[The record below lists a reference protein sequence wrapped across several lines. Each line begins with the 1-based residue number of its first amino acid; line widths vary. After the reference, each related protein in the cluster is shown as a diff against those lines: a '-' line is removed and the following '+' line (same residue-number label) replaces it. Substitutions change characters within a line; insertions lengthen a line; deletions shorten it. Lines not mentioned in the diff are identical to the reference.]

1 VTLEIAI
8 VFAVIFGAL
17 ALFITER
24 FPVDQVAL
32 SIPVVLLLTG
42 ILEPSEALAGFSNE
56 ATITVAAMLVLS
68 IGLVKTGAV
77 GAIGRWARTARLGG
91 VETRLIVLCLIV
103 APISAFLNN
112 TAVVVVFLP
121 VFLAVAKQSGEPP
134 SRYLMPLSFSAILG
148 GTITLIGTSTNLV
161 VYGMARNRGYDDL
174 HMFSIAPLGL
184 IYLGVGLLYLFTVGR
199 ALIPRRAGQTD
210 LTGKY
215 DVREFMTELH
225 VRPDS
230 PAAGKTFAEVRWGEV
245 YGVSVLGLRR
255 ASRSLWGPV
264 ANRRVTPGDV
274 LYAQGH
280 SRNLLRLAEKEKL
293 DTPAVQQATVDLATG
308 DARLAEMLVAPACSL
323 VGRTLKES
331 RFQQRFDATVLAIQ
345 HHGRTERERLAEVRL
360 EAGDLLLIHGAA
372 SALDALA
379 DEPGFVPLS
388 EVKGPAGPR
397 PRALFA
403 VLILVSVVV
412 AAGTGVLSIL
422 PASMAGVLLMLFT
435 GCVKLE
441 EIYEEMDWMV
451 VFLLAGAIPLGLAMD
466 KSGAAAWLAHELGS
480 LVGPFGPRAVVAAF
494 YLMTSLL
501 TSIMSNNATAVVL
514 TPIALFTAQDL
525 GMNPYA
531 LLAAVMFGASADFM
545 TPIGYQTN
553 TLIYGPGGYRFADYP
568 KVGAP
573 LNLILLITATILIP
587 IFWPS

>member
-1 VTLEIAI
+1 MTLEIAI
-8 VFAVIFGAL
+8 VFAVILAAL
-17 ALFITER
+17 ALFITEK

-32 SIPVVLLLTG
+32 SIPVVLLLAG
-42 ILEPSEALAGFSNE
+42 VLEPQEAVSGFSNE

-68 IGLVKTGAV
+68 IGLLKTGAIA
-77 GAIGRWARTARLGG
+77 AIGRWAQSARLGG
-91 VETRLIVLCLIV
+91 TESKLILLCCIV

-121 VFLAVAKQSGEPP
+121 VFLAVAQQTGEPA
-134 SRYLMPLSFSAILG
+134 SRFLMPLSFSAILG
-148 GTITLIGTSTNLV
+148 GTVTLIGTSTNLV
-161 VYGMARNRGYDDL
+161 VYGMARNRGFDDL
-174 HMFSIAPLGL
+174 HLFSIAPMGL
-184 IYLGVGLLYLFTVGR
+184 IYCAIGLVYLFTVGR
-199 ALIPRRAGQTD
+199 ALIPRRPGQSD

-230 PAAGKTFAEVRWGEV
+230 PAAGKTFAEVRWGEM
-245 YGVSVLGLRR
+245 YGVSILGLRR
-255 ASRSLWGPV
+255 AARSLWGPV

-293 DTPAVQQATVDLATG
+293 DTPVVRQSPVNLATG
-308 DARLAEMLVAPACSL
+308 DARLAEILVAPASPL
-323 VGRTLKES
+323 VGRTLKEA
-331 RFQQRFDATVLAIQ
+331 RFQQRYDATVLAIQ
-345 HHGRTERERLAEVRL
+345 HHGRTERERLVEVRI
-360 EAGDLLLIHGAA
+360 EPGDLLLVHGAA
-372 SALDALA
+372 PALESLA
-379 DEPGFVPLS
+379 GETGFVPLS

-403 VLILVSVVV
+403 VLILIGVVV
-412 AAGTGVLSIL
+412 AAGSGLISVL
-422 PASMAGVLLMLFT
+422 PAAMAGVLLMLFT

-441 EIYEEMDWMV
+441 EVYEEMDWMV
-451 VFLLAGAIPLGLAMD
+451 VLLLAGAIPLGIAMD
-466 KSGAAAWLAHELGS
+466 KTGAAAWLAEIVAS
-480 LVGPFGPRAVVAAF
+480 VFGPHGDRAVVGAF
-494 YLMTSLL
+494 YLMTSVL
-501 TSIMSNNATAVVL
+501 TSIMSNNATAVVM
-514 TPIALFTAQDL
+514 TPIALVTAQDL

-531 LLAAVMFGASADFM
+531 LLIAVMLGASADFM

-553 TLIYGPGGYRFADYP
+553 TLIYGPGGYKFADYT

-573 LNLILLITATILIP
+573 LNLLLLITATILIP